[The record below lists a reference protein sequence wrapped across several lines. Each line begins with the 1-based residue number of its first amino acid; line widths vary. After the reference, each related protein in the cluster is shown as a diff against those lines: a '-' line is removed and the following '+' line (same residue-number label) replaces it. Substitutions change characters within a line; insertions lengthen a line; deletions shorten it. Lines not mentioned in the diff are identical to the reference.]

1 MLHNNSSL
9 RAKPNGFTLIEVLLA
24 LAMFATLAGVIFASF
39 AAVSDG
45 VEKGRQSADV
55 YRVGRAA
62 MQHITQEIS
71 GAIWYQDDPRTAFLN
86 ENNESDEHAA
96 DRLRFVTIPY
106 RRFNEK
112 RPEGELCD
120 VAYFLDENAQG
131 KIALFRTEDCTLDAD
146 REEGGNKLEMTDL
159 VVGLDVTAYD
169 AEGEHDD
176 WPPGGGDEG
185 PLPCYVRVALTLRDA
200 QQYERVFITTT
211 PLLMRG
217 KCEDEA
223 P

>member
-1 MLHNNSSL
+1 MLHNN
-9 RAKPNGFTLIEVLLA
+9 RFPQAEPNGFTLIEVLLA
-24 LAMFATLAGVIFASF
+24 LAMFATLSGVIFASF

-45 VEKGRQSADV
+45 VEKGRRSADV

-71 GAIWYQDDPRTAFLN
+71 GAVWYQDDARTTLVS
-86 ENNESDEHAA
+86 ENNELGEHAA

-106 RRFNEK
+106 RRFSEK

-120 VAYFLDENAQG
+120 IAYFLEENAQG
-131 KIALFRTEDCTLDAD
+131 KIALFRTEDCTLDGD

-159 VVGLDVTAYD
+159 AVGLDITAYD
-169 AEGEHDD
+169 AEGEHDA
-176 WPPGGGDEG
+176 WPPGGNEES

-223 P
+223 S

>member
-1 MLHNNSSL
+1 MRHNNGL
-9 RAKPNGFTLIEVLLA
+9 RWARQSGFTLIEVLLA
-24 LAMFATLAGVIFASF
+24 LAIFATIAAVVFASF
-39 AAVSDG
+39 AAVADG
-45 VEKGRQSADV
+45 VDKGRQSADV

-62 MQHITQEIS
+62 MQRITQEIS
-71 GAIWYQDDPRTAFLN
+71 GAIWYQDDPRTTFLS
-86 ENNESDEHAA
+86 ENNELAEHAA
-96 DRLRFVTIPY
+96 DRVRFVTIPY
-106 RRFNEK
+106 RRFTEK

-120 VAYFLDENAQG
+120 VAYFLDRNVQD
-131 KIALFRTEDCTLDAD
+131 KVALFRTEDCTLDDD
-146 REEGGNKLEMTDL
+146 REAGGNKLEMTDL

-169 AEGEHDD
+169 AEGEHDA
-176 WPPGGGDEG
+176 WPPGGGEAG

-223 P
+223 S

>member
-1 MLHNNSSL
+1 MLHNDGSP
-9 RAKPNGFTLIEVLLA
+9 RAKQNGFTLIEVLLA
-24 LAMFATLAGVIFASF
+24 LAMFATLCGVIFASF

-62 MQHITQEIS
+62 MQHITQEMS
-71 GAIWYQDDPRTAFLN
+71 SAIWYKDDPRTTFIS
-86 ENNESDEHAA
+86 ENNELGEHAA
-96 DRLRFVTIPY
+96 DRVRFVTIPY
-106 RRFNEK
+106 RRFTEK

-120 VAYFLDENAQG
+120 VAYFLDKNAQDN
-131 KIALFRTEDCTLDAD
+131 IALFRTEDCTLDND
-146 REEGGNKLEMTDL
+146 REEGGSKLEMSDL
-159 VVGLDVTAYD
+159 VVGLDITAYD
-169 AEGEHDD
+169 ATGEHDT

-217 KCEDEA
+217 KCEDET